1 MPSISMVTR
10 QMKIL
15 VYKIGQKSKVIR
27 KKNFKHFFESPCSI
41 YTDFIDHLRFQNK
54 TAEVEYSNEFS
65 PLTLYRGSCI
75 QMLFTKKSLILEY
88 YHFTISHNHVI
99 QNHVCL
105 CLQSALHTTPLVA
118 ANLSLIS
125 ETRCWCHTA
134 SIAQEYIPISTRFV
148 HEIYEHFTKTEID
161 WRKPISF
168 ILSDCENNKLSIFY
182 NGIIK
187 SYP

>member
-1 MPSISMVTR
+1 MRNKT
-10 QMKIL
+10 
-15 VYKIGQKSKVIR
+15 
-27 KKNFKHFFESPCSI
+27 FKHSFESPCSI
-41 YTDFIDHLRFQNK
+41 QTDFIDHLRFQNK

-148 HEIYEHFTKTEID
+148 HEIYEQLL
-161 WRKPISF
+161 KPKLIEENLFLF
-168 ILSDCENNKLSIFY
+168 ILSVCENYELSIFY